1 MNNDICYLYISTDTI
16 ISFPLNCKLSSA
28 DKKAYGR

>member
-1 MNNDICYLYISTDTI
+1 MNNDICYLYII